1 MIKSSEMFIVLI
13 NFQKK
18 NVQIMDDFDII
29 ILAASSSKQFIESC
43 TLLQED
49 STSKNPSLTVQNAT
63 VQTKTGRRRTTS
75 INQPESVIRP
85 TSITPPPSGQL
96 LPKSLLPIMGERT
109 LLSNLLLTLTEAGV
123 QSRHHIFIVVK
134 KSEQALIAS
143 QLDKIGRFS
152 GAVTKKYKN

>member
-1 MIKSSEMFIVLI
+1 
-13 NFQKK
+13 
-18 NVQIMDDFDII
+18 MDDFDII

-63 VQTKTGRRRTTS
+63 VQTTAGRRRNRS
-75 INQPESVIRP
+75 MNEPEAIRP
-85 TSITPPPSGQL
+85 MSITPPLTGGKL
-96 LPKSLLPIMGERT
+96 LPKTLLPIMGERT
-109 LLSNLLLTLTEAGV
+109 LLSNLLLTLAEAGV
-123 QSRHHIFIVVK
+123 QTKHHIFIVVK

-152 GAVTKKYKN
+152 GAVTKK